1 MRIMVAKTEE
11 KVILSYGRDAQDV
24 VSAVS
29 TPQPE
34 LSVFGQWKSGFSG
47 KVQPVRLMMTLAA

>member
-1 MRIMVAKTEE
+1 MVAKTEE